1 MCDIYKINYEM
12 ILLNIFLDCTVP
24 SSLLM
29 RIPKGLSFTE
39 AAALPET
46 YLTCYQALFWVGN
59 FKENQDILIH
69 GGASG
74 IGTSAIQ
81 LAKTL
86 KNTNVIITAGS
97 DEKCNFCKS
106 IGADMVINYK
116 TESFKDKILQS
127 SRNGG
132 VDFVLDFIGKNY
144 FQHNI
149 DILKEDGTMVILA
162 MLSGAKVE
170 NINIA
175 PILFKRLSIKG
186 TTLRARSL
194 EYKTKLVEE
203 FSERFLPMFETGE
216 LKVIVDKEYSW
227 EQCSD
232 AHIYMEE
239 NKNIGKI
246 VLTGM

>member
-1 MCDIYKINYEM
+1 
-12 ILLNIFLDCTVP
+12 
-24 SSLLM
+24 M
-29 RIPKGLSFTE
+29 RIPKGLSFSE

-46 YLTCYQALFWVGN
+46 YLTCYQALFWVGD

-97 DEKCNFCKS
+97 EEKCNFCKS
-106 IGADMVINYK
+106 LGADITINYK
-116 TESFKDKILQS
+116 EENFKEKVLKS
-127 SRNGG
+127 SRKGG

-149 DILKEDGTMVILA
+149 DVLREDGTMVLLA
-162 MLSGAKVE
+162 MLSGSKVD

-203 FSERFLPMFETGE
+203 FSEKFLPMFETGE
-216 LKVIVDKEYSW
+216 LKVIVDKEFSW
-227 EQCSD
+227 QQSPE
-232 AHIYMEE
+232 AHTYMEE
-239 NKNIGKI
+239 NKNKGKI